1 MVSAIWNERGQW
13 DLKIQQKGGQ
23 TFSDYADIL
32 INANGLLKYVTSFP
46 DSTYVLLPEL
56 TNALNSSWKWPNI
69 EGLHDFKGPKIHSAN
84 WDYNV
89 PIDSNTTVAVIGN
102 GR

>member
-1 MVSAIWNERGQW
+1 MSVANTLSER
-13 DLKIQQKGGQ
+13 
-23 TFSDYADIL
+23 
-32 INANGLLKYVTSFP
+32 
-46 DSTYVLLPEL
+46 
-56 TNALNSSWKWPNI
+56 SSWKWPAI

-89 PIDSNTTVAVIGN
+89 PINENTTVAVIGN